1 MKTQKFRLAGLRN
14 DEHFQ
19 FHTELRD
26 LVNKFGAKTLKV
38 QDLFTAYLAA
48 YSDEDE
54 ALKKVA
60 KSALTTDIQDA
71 DKRRDLLFRG
81 MVDMSKA
88 YLNHFNPAVQ
98 KAASLLKILFDTYG
112 NLAQKP
118 LNEETSAVYNLLQD
132 VNGKY
137 AADAEL
143 VNITDWAAELG
154 ASNEAFSRLVQ
165 DRYEET
171 AAKTDLVLRLCRAKV
186 DDAYRAITE
195 RIDALI
201 VVEGEAAYSDFTRR
215 LNAVVDKY
223 NAALSRRQDKGT
235 ITATVT
241 AGKLQ
246 PKTELKIKKSPV
258 VILSE
263 TKYLKRFFAEFTLSE
278 AEVLRMTK
286 GNDL

>member
-48 YSDEDE
+48 YNDEDE
-54 ALKKVA
+54 ALKKVV
-60 KSALTTDIQDA
+60 KSALTTDIQEADA
-71 DKRRDLLFRG
+71 RRDMLFRG

-88 YLNHFNPAVQ
+88 FLNHFNPEVQ
-98 KAASLLKILFDTYG
+98 KAASRLKILFDTYG
-112 NLAQKP
+112 NLAKKP

-132 VNGKY
+132 INGKY
-137 AADAEL
+137 AADAAL

-171 AAKTDLVLRLCRAKV
+171 AAKTDLVLRLCRTKV
-186 DDAYRAITE
+186 DEAYRAITE

-201 VVEGEAAYSDFTRR
+201 VVEGEAAYREFMRH

-223 NAALSRRQDKGT
+223 NAALSRRLDKGT
-235 ITATVT
+235 VVT
-241 AGKLQ
+241 GKLQ
-246 PKTELKIKKSPV
+246 PDVTLQPNTELKIK
-258 VILSE
+258 
-263 TKYLKRFFAEFTLSE
+263 
-278 AEVLRMTK
+278 
-286 GNDL
+286 N